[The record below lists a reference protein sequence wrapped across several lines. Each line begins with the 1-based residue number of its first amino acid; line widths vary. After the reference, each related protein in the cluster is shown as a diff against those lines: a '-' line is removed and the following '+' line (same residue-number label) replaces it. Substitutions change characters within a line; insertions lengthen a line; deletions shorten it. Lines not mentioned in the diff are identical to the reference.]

1 MARQLKFKSGNIQVN
16 MSNEV
21 TKGFE
26 NIVNNMLPK
35 TRQAI
40 DQILDRLEND
50 ARRRWLVRD
59 KNSKGSREKIYSE
72 VVITPN
78 LEIQAVIG
86 NRAEYAW
93 AIKVGVDP
101 QNSRLNMDRR
111 LADGLL
117 WSPAKKA
124 SNQIAK
130 IFAEEVEDQM
140 KRG

>member
-1 MARQLKFKSGNIQVN
+1 MARQIRFKSGNIQVN

-21 TKGFE
+21 QRGFE

-40 DQILDRLEND
+40 DEILDRLESD
-50 ARRRWLVRD
+50 ARQRWLVREKD
-59 KNSKGSREKIYSE
+59 SKGSRDKIYSE
-72 VVITPN
+72 VVISPN
-78 LEIQAVIG
+78 MELKAVIG

-101 QNSRLNMDRR
+101 QKSQLNMDRR

-117 WSPAKKA
+117 WSPARNA
-124 SNQIAK
+124 STQIAK
-130 IFAEEVEDQM
+130 IFAKELENLM